1 MSDKLTPDLDSENMD
16 PMGDLAKAFNGI
28 DVFPSLEQ
36 ENRKLKEINKN
47 IQTKLNQTERE
58 LAKLKENVN
67 LSCQEMMRI
76 LGDGQEYGHTEDYRK
91 KMRLKFYIWLMGVT
105 GSISAWAWRK
115 QAKIIRR
122 NRNV

>member
-1 MSDKLTPDLDSENMD
+1 MTDKLTPRLFTPQEDYDNLD

-67 LSCQEMMRI
+67 LSCKEMMRI
-76 LGDGQEYGHTEDYRK
+76 LGDGQEYGHTEDYTESK
-91 KMRLKFYIWLMGVT
+91 K
-105 GSISAWAWRK
+105 
-115 QAKIIRR
+115 
-122 NRNV
+122 

>member
-1 MSDKLTPDLDSENMD
+1 MSDKLTPDLDYENMD

-76 LGDGQEYGHTEDYRK
+76 LGDGQEYGHTEDYTEKR
-91 KMRLKFYIWLMGVT
+91 
-105 GSISAWAWRK
+105 
-115 QAKIIRR
+115 
-122 NRNV
+122 

>member
-1 MSDKLTPDLDSENMD
+1 MTDKLTPRLFTPQEDYDNLD

-67 LSCQEMMRI
+67 LSCKEMMRI
-76 LGDGQEYGHTEDYRK
+76 LGDGQEYGHTEDYTEAKRLELK
-91 KMRLKFYIWLMGVT
+91 KHYNWKDSL
-105 GSISAWAWRK
+105 
-115 QAKIIRR
+115 
-122 NRNV
+122 

>member
-1 MSDKLTPDLDSENMD
+1 MSDKLTPQEEYDNLD

-67 LSCQEMMRI
+67 LSCKEMMRI
-76 LGDGQEYGHTEDYRK
+76 LGDGQEYGHTEDYTEAKRLELK
-91 KMRLKFYIWLMGVT
+91 KQYSWKDKL
-105 GSISAWAWRK
+105 
-115 QAKIIRR
+115 
-122 NRNV
+122 

>member
-16 PMGDLAKAFNGI
+16 PIGDLEKAFNGI
-28 DVFPSLEQ
+28 DVWPTLEQ

-67 LSCQEMMRI
+67 LTCKEMLAI
-76 LGDGQEYGHTEDYRK
+76 LRDGQEYGHTEDYTEQK
-91 KMRLKFYIWLMGVT
+91 
-105 GSISAWAWRK
+105 
-115 QAKIIRR
+115 
-122 NRNV
+122 

>member
-1 MSDKLTPDLDSENMD
+1 MVMQEDKLTPDLESDTMD

-67 LSCQEMMRI
+67 LNCKEMMRI
-76 LGDGQEYGHTEDYRK
+76 LGDGQEYGHTEDYTESK
-91 KMRLKFYIWLMGVT
+91 K
-105 GSISAWAWRK
+105 
-115 QAKIIRR
+115 
-122 NRNV
+122 